1 MGAIKWSCPESRVV
15 RLILGRQDEVST
27 CVCARVP
34 VWRGKSLGS
43 EGTVQLSDG
52 HQHARRAPQGR
63 LQSQDLG
70 KHLTGVEDL
79 LQLHELVEADIA
91 VQAERVRAVSASA
104 LRFCDP
110 GKGDSGGRD
119 WDREGL
125 RRTVRAEAARWEEP
139 GDRKGD
145 GWFVGGR
152 VRSVGWWGL
161 ELGGTHR
168 RQRAGPQLLALWC
181 DLCRVQTL

>member
-1 MGAIKWSCPESRVV
+1 MVSRGWGRLRAPPCLWSAPPFLPSCSVFWALVGEVLGKRARNRFFW
-15 RLILGRQDEVST
+15 RLVLPGLLHGEGDTVKELRGCQAQVTPS
-27 CVCARVP
+27 VPFPLSACARACVGQ
-34 VWRGKSLGS
+34 GKSLGS
-43 EGTVQLSDG
+43 QGTVQLSDG
-52 HQHARRAPQGR
+52 HRHARRAPQGR

-119 WDREGL
+119 WEREGL
-125 RRTVRAEAARWEEP
+125 E
-139 GDRKGD
+139 
-145 GWFVGGR
+145 GG
-152 VRSVGWWGL
+152 
-161 ELGGTHR
+161 
-168 RQRAGPQLLALWC
+168 Q
-181 DLCRVQTL
+181 

>member
-1 MGAIKWSCPESRVV
+1 MEDRARGVCV
-15 RLILGRQDEVST
+15 
-27 CVCARVP
+27 CVCARARARARVG
-34 VWRGKSLGS
+34 WGKSLSS
-43 EGTVQLSDG
+43 EGTVQLSEV
-52 HQHARRAPQGR
+52 HRHARRAPQGR

-119 WDREGL
+119 WERD
-125 RRTVRAEAARWEEP
+125 
-139 GDRKGD
+139 
-145 GWFVGGR
+145 
-152 VRSVGWWGL
+152 GL
-161 ELGGTHR
+161 EGGH
-168 RQRAGPQLLALWC
+168 
-181 DLCRVQTL
+181 

>member
-1 MGAIKWSCPESRVV
+1 MCV
-15 RLILGRQDEVST
+15 
-27 CVCARVP
+27 CVCACARACVGQ
-34 VWRGKSLGS
+34 GKSLGS
-43 EGTVQLSDG
+43 QGTVQLSDG
-52 HQHARRAPQGR
+52 HRHARRAPQGR

-119 WDREGL
+119 WEREGCFKYSFQIFGNFPRDL
-125 RRTVRAEAARWEEP
+125 
-139 GDRKGD
+139 
-145 GWFVGGR
+145 
-152 VRSVGWWGL
+152 SVIDFKFNYIMA
-161 ELGGTHR
+161 
-168 RQRAGPQLLALWC
+168 Q
-181 DLCRVQTL
+181 

>member
-1 MGAIKWSCPESRVV
+1 M
-15 RLILGRQDEVST
+15 
-27 CVCARVP
+27 CVCARARARVR
-34 VWRGKSLGS
+34 VWRGKSLSS
-43 EGTVQLSDG
+43 EGTVQLSDR

-110 GKGDSGGRD
+110 GKGDNGGRD
-119 WDREGL
+119 WEREGL
-125 RRTVRAEAARWEEP
+125 GRRTVSAEAARWEEP
-139 GDRKGD
+139 GDRKDD

-152 VRSVGWWGL
+152 VRSVGWCGL